1 MPQKDRWVLKALLAK
16 EVHSGLKFLYHA
28 THPATLSVCKKT
40 ITSQKDNAM
49 KSEKAIN
56 PKVSNILIDDE
67 IGANLKLLDDILK
80 P

>member
-1 MPQKDRWVLKALLAK
+1 
-16 EVHSGLKFLYHA
+16 
-28 THPATLSVCKKT
+28 
-40 ITSQKDNAM
+40 M